1 MLKYVL
7 NLLMLVTLSTTTAIS
22 FLIRPVDL
30 AASQAKVA
38 MQSPISPLPPGDND
52 SDDDESNGD
61 ELDANGLKP
70 STYIW
75 LPQAHT
81 DQMWIKTHQIGL
93 GWWDEKGELHIAQQ
107 VNGII
112 KIDLKGVTMI
122 SIPLDAAGFAVPPG
136 WKKIMRPQNGEWV
149 IVPL

>member
-7 NLLMLVTLSTTTAIS
+7 NLPMLVTLSTTTAIS

-61 ELDANGLKP
+61 ELDANVKNWIYRG
-70 STYIW
+70 ST
-75 LPQAHT
+75 
-81 DQMWIKTHQIGL
+81 K
-93 GWWDEKGELHIAQQ
+93 
-107 VNGII
+107 
-112 KIDLKGVTMI
+112 
-122 SIPLDAAGFAVPPG
+122 
-136 WKKIMRPQNGEWV
+136 
-149 IVPL
+149 